1 MGSAT
6 GETQAAAVS
15 RRLTRSRAA
24 AAARRTGS
32 GDAGAGGAGVTGNR
46 RGGMPARFKWTK
58 MKISRDFG
66 IVIRRAALV
75 DKAID
80 LSAIYAEF
88 NFSRCFDESDTMVSL
103 GPFFGGDAADAC
115 MRSLERLGLAY
126 IEDFFICEQY
136 VPDWCELQ
144 AF

>member
-1 MGSAT
+1 M
-6 GETQAAAVS
+6 S
-15 RRLTRSRAA
+15 RKLTRSRAA
-24 AAARRTGS
+24 ADARRKGR
-32 GDAGAGGAGVTGNR
+32 GDAGARGAGKTVAGATGNR
-46 RGGMPARFKWTK
+46 RGGMPARFEWTK

-115 MRSLERLGLAY
+115 TRSLERLGLAY
-126 IEDFFICEQY
+126 IDDFFICEQY
-136 VPDWCELQ
+136 VPDWFELQ
-144 AF
+144 AL

>member
-1 MGSAT
+1 
-6 GETQAAAVS
+6 
-15 RRLTRSRAA
+15 
-24 AAARRTGS
+24 
-32 GDAGAGGAGVTGNR
+32 
-46 RGGMPARFKWTK
+46 

-75 DKAID
+75 DKAAD

-115 MRSLERLGLAY
+115 MRSLEQLGLAY
-126 IEDFFICEQY
+126 IDDFFICEQY